1 MLCPQWC
8 VWGYQEKCKACG
20 KVWVETHQTSS
31 KAVYN
36 AFNNYDENATLT
48 MFSFFP
54 LPVHTLKMPMTLI
67 LLQND

>member
-8 VWGYQEKCKACG
+8 FWGYQEKCKACG

-36 AFNNYDENATLT
+36 AFNNYDENATLA

-54 LPVHTLKMPMTLI
+54 PACPHPENA
-67 LLQND
+67 NDTNPASK